1 MSILVVAS
9 LGEQS
14 QATAFLHLLAG
25 ATAVLG
31 ASDSIEIA
39 PLGVFEREARGKT
52 ETVCAVVVKDAEGS
66 PQGDAG
72 TRARNLEGVLK
83 TMLAAGGLADAEV
96 RVLATVPG
104 QPGRSEISR
113 SAARGPNP

>member
-1 MSILVVAS
+1 MSILLVAS
-9 LGEQS
+9 LGEAS

-39 PLGVFEREARGKT
+39 PLGVFERDARGKT
-52 ETVCAVVVKDAEGS
+52 ETVCAVVVKDVDGS
-66 PQGDAG
+66 PQGEAS

-83 TMLAAGGLADAEV
+83 TMLAASGLADTEV
-96 RVLATVPG
+96 RALTRAPDQRGKHGVD
-104 QPGRSEISR
+104 
-113 SAARGPNP
+113 AAVSGPNA